1 MTTQSRR
8 ESERLLY
15 TASDGAAKSRGSRRA
30 AREARERDHV
40 VTHPKLPSGTP
51 PERHAAPGTEA
62 PTDDAE
68 LRALEDATRA
78 EVPLPADGHVIGE
91 PVTVLRVRYTGLARI
106 GLLASCQRDGRV
118 YDVGLAEVVFP
129 SGSAGARLVA
139 RYREWLGFRSDS
151 DGERP
156 VDPPRPHKVGSD
168 DITVGKPVE
177 LIVLACK
184 SNALRCR
191 LLGSTREVTL
201 RTAVREEIPGS
212 IITVTPR
219 KQWTHARHP
228 YLSGDVSAVRI
239 DASVLG
245 LVPLRLHRE
254 NDSKG
259 GAGRD
264 EGASGKHAEYRLQQA
279 APAANGDAGSNLLVE
294 AQERLDA
301 GEYAETDELLTKALA
316 LDLRCLEAHAMLGTR
331 NLSHWPALALEHFEL
346 GVAIGSLTVRAEFDG
361 ILPWRLPDNRPF
373 LRCLHGMAR
382 TLVRLGR
389 GDTAAAVFRRLLRLD
404 PADPLAARASLA
416 ALDAEKTRPEVEG
429 AP

>member
-1 MTTQSRR
+1 M
-8 ESERLLY
+8 
-15 TASDGAAKSRGSRRA
+15 
-30 AREARERDHV
+30 
-40 VTHPKLPSGTP
+40 PSGTP
-51 PERHAAPGTEA
+51 PERRPAPGTQASTE
-62 PTDDAE
+62 DAE

-78 EVPLPADGHVIGE
+78 ELPLPADGHVIGE

-106 GLLASCQRDGRV
+106 GLLASCQREGRV

-129 SGSAGARLVA
+129 PGSAGAWVVA

-156 VDPPRPHKVGSD
+156 VEPPRPHKVGSD
-168 DITVGKPVE
+168 DITVGEPVE

-191 LLGSTREVTL
+191 LLGSVREVTL

-254 NDSKG
+254 ADSKG
-259 GAGRD
+259 HARRD
-264 EGASGKHAEYRLQQA
+264 EGARRNHAEYRLQQA
-279 APAANGDAGSNLLVE
+279 PVPNGDTGSNLLVE

-301 GEYAETDELLTKALA
+301 GEYAEADELLTKALA

-346 GVAIGSLTVRAEFDG
+346 GVAIGSLAVRDEFDG

-404 PADPLAARASLA
+404 PADPLSARAGLA
-416 ALDAEKTRPEVEG
+416 ALDAEKTRSEVEG
-429 AP
+429 TP